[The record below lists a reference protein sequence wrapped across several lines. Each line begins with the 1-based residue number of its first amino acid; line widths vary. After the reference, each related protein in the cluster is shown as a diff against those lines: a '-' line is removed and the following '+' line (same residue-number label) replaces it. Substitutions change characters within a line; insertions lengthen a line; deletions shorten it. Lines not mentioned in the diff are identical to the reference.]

1 MAWYDDLYDE
11 AGNLVKRA
19 GDLAGQVSY
28 DNILGETP
36 ESGSWQDIAQSLL
49 NPVYDPE
56 GSLLS
61 RVLKEA
67 PPPNMAEIG
76 QNLQKDPMGDPNKAP
91 PNPVERDKVKEEANR
106 KPFSPSSYTI
116 PAPAKLS
123 MPTYTVPDKGI
134 GRVGGN
140 ANMYGRKRMMLN
152 DTTEE
157 EEMRRMAAA
166 LRRNQ
171 GYG

>member
-1 MAWYDDLYDE
+1 MAWKDE
-11 AGNLVKRA
+11 WYWQDELFGAN
-19 GDLAGQVSY
+19 
-28 DNILGETP
+28 P

-49 NPVYDPE
+49 NPVYEPE
-56 GSLLS
+56 ERLLS
-61 RVLKEA
+61 RVLKDE
-67 PPPNMAEIG
+67 PLSMAEIG
-76 QNLQKDPMGDPNKAP
+76 ENQQKDPMADP
-91 PNPVERDKVKEEANR
+91 ERNTVVRDREKEEANK

-157 EEMRRMAAA
+157 EEMRRIAAA

-171 GYG
+171 GYR

>member
-1 MAWYDDLYDE
+1 MAWEDE
-11 AGNLVKRA
+11 WYWQDELFGAN
-19 GDLAGQVSY
+19 
-28 DNILGETP
+28 P

-56 GSLLS
+56 GRLLS
-61 RVLKEA
+61 RVLKDE
-67 PPPNMAEIG
+67 PLSMAEIG
-76 QNLQKDPMGDPNKAP
+76 ENQQKDSMADP
-91 PNPVERDKVKEEANR
+91 ERNTVVRDREKEEANK

-123 MPTYTVPDKGI
+123 MPTYTVPDKEV

-140 ANMYGRKRMMLN
+140 VNMYGRKRMMLN

-171 GYG
+171 GYR

>member
-1 MAWYDDLYDE
+1 MAMEDEWYWQDE
-11 AGNLVKRA
+11 LFGAN
-19 GDLAGQVSY
+19 
-28 DNILGETP
+28 P

-56 GSLLS
+56 GRLLS
-61 RVLKEA
+61 RVLKDE
-67 PPPNMAEIG
+67 PLSMAEIG
-76 QNLQKDPMGDPNKAP
+76 ENQQKDSMADP
-91 PNPVERDKVKEEANR
+91 ERNTVVRDREKEEANK

-123 MPTYTVPDKGI
+123 MPTYTVPDKEV

-152 DTTEE
+152 DQTED
-157 EEMRRMAAA
+157 EEMRRIVAT

-171 GYG
+171 GYR

>member
-56 GSLLS
+56 ERLLS
-61 RVLKEA
+61 RVLKDE
-67 PPPNMAEIG
+67 PLSMAEIG
-76 QNLQKDPMGDPNKAP
+76 ENQQKDSMADP
-91 PNPVERDKVKEEANR
+91 ERNTVVRDREKEEANR

-140 ANMYGRKRMMLN
+140 ANMYGRKRMML
-152 DTTEE
+152 DDKTEE
-157 EEMRRMAAA
+157 EEMRRIVAT

-171 GYG
+171 GYR

>member
-67 PPPNMAEIG
+67 PP
-76 QNLQKDPMGDPNKAP
+76 
-91 PNPVERDKVKEEANR
+91 NPVERDREKEEANR

-123 MPTYTVPDKGI
+123 MPTYTVPDKEV

>member
-1 MAWYDDLYDE
+1 MAMEDEWYWQDE
-11 AGNLVKRA
+11 LFGAN
-19 GDLAGQVSY
+19 
-28 DNILGETP
+28 P

-49 NPVYDPE
+49 NPVYEPE
-56 GSLLS
+56 ERLLS
-61 RVLKEA
+61 RVLKDE
-67 PPPNMAEIG
+67 PLSMAEIG
-76 QNLQKDPMGDPNKAP
+76 ENQQKDPMADP
-91 PNPVERDKVKEEANR
+91 ERNTVVRDREKEEANK

-123 MPTYTVPDKGI
+123 MPTYTVPDKEV

-157 EEMRRMAAA
+157 EEMRRIAAA

-171 GYG
+171 GYR

>member
-1 MAWYDDLYDE
+1 MAWEDE
-11 AGNLVKRA
+11 WYWQDELFGAN
-19 GDLAGQVSY
+19 
-28 DNILGETP
+28 P

-56 GSLLS
+56 GRLLS
-61 RVLKEA
+61 RVLKDE
-67 PPPNMAEIG
+67 PLSMAEIG
-76 QNLQKDPMGDPNKAP
+76 ENQQKDSMADP
-91 PNPVERDKVKEEANR
+91 ERNTVVRDREKEEANK

-123 MPTYTVPDKGI
+123 MPTYTVPDKEV

-171 GYG
+171 GYR

>member
-1 MAWYDDLYDE
+1 MAMEDEWYWQDE
-11 AGNLVKRA
+11 LFGAN
-19 GDLAGQVSY
+19 
-28 DNILGETP
+28 P

-56 GSLLS
+56 GRLLS
-61 RVLKEA
+61 RVLKDE
-67 PPPNMAEIG
+67 PLSMAEIG
-76 QNLQKDPMGDPNKAP
+76 ENLQKDPMADPES
-91 PNPVERDKVKEEANR
+91 NPVVRDRGKEEANR
-106 KPFSPSSYTI
+106 KPFTPSSYTI

-123 MPTYTVPDKGI
+123 MPTYTVPDKEV

-140 ANMYGRKRMMLN
+140 VNMYGRKRMMLN

-171 GYG
+171 GYR

>member
-1 MAWYDDLYDE
+1 MAWEDE
-11 AGNLVKRA
+11 WYWQDELFGAN
-19 GDLAGQVSY
+19 
-28 DNILGETP
+28 P

-56 GSLLS
+56 GRLLS
-61 RVLKEA
+61 RVLKDE
-67 PPPNMAEIG
+67 PLSMAEIG
-76 QNLQKDPMGDPNKAP
+76 ENQQKDSMADP
-91 PNPVERDKVKEEANR
+91 ERNTVVRDREKEEANK

-123 MPTYTVPDKGI
+123 MPTYTVPDKEV

-157 EEMRRMAAA
+157 EEMRRIAAA

-171 GYG
+171 GYR

>member
-1 MAWYDDLYDE
+1 MAWEDE
-11 AGNLVKRA
+11 WYWQDELFGAN
-19 GDLAGQVSY
+19 
-28 DNILGETP
+28 P

-56 GSLLS
+56 GRLLS
-61 RVLKEA
+61 RVLKDE
-67 PPPNMAEIG
+67 PLSMAEIG
-76 QNLQKDPMGDPNKAP
+76 ENQQKDSMADPER
-91 PNPVERDKVKEEANR
+91 NPVERDREKEEANK

-123 MPTYTVPDKGI
+123 MPTYTVPDKEV

-157 EEMRRMAAA
+157 EEMRRIAAA

-171 GYG
+171 GYR

>member
-1 MAWYDDLYDE
+1 MAMEDEWYWQDE
-11 AGNLVKRA
+11 LFGAN
-19 GDLAGQVSY
+19 
-28 DNILGETP
+28 P

-56 GSLLS
+56 GRLLS
-61 RVLKEA
+61 RVLKDE
-67 PPPNMAEIG
+67 PLSMAEIG
-76 QNLQKDPMGDPNKAP
+76 ENQQKDSMADP
-91 PNPVERDKVKEEANR
+91 ERNTVVRDREKEEANK

-140 ANMYGRKRMMLN
+140 ANMYGR
-152 DTTEE
+152 
-157 EEMRRMAAA
+157 
-166 LRRNQ
+166 
-171 GYG
+171 

>member
-1 MAWYDDLYDE
+1 MAMEDEWYWQDE
-11 AGNLVKRA
+11 LFGAN
-19 GDLAGQVSY
+19 
-28 DNILGETP
+28 P

-56 GSLLS
+56 GRLLS
-61 RVLKEA
+61 RVLKDE
-67 PPPNMAEIG
+67 PLSMAEIG
-76 QNLQKDPMGDPNKAP
+76 ENQQKDSMADP
-91 PNPVERDKVKEEANR
+91 ERNTVVRDREKEEANK

-123 MPTYTVPDKGI
+123 MPTYTVPDKEV

-171 GYG
+171 GYR

>member
-56 GSLLS
+56 GRLLS
-61 RVLKEA
+61 RVLKDE
-67 PPPNMAEIG
+67 PLSMAEIG
-76 QNLQKDPMGDPNKAP
+76 ENQQKDSMADP
-91 PNPVERDKVKEEANR
+91 ERNTVVRDREKEEANK

-123 MPTYTVPDKGI
+123 MPTYTVPDKEV

-140 ANMYGRKRMMLN
+140 VNMYGRKRMMLN

-171 GYG
+171 GYR

>member
-56 GSLLS
+56 GRLLS
-61 RVLKEA
+61 RVLKDE
-67 PPPNMAEIG
+67 PLSMAEIG
-76 QNLQKDPMGDPNKAP
+76 ENQQKDSMADP
-91 PNPVERDKVKEEANR
+91 ERNTVVRDREKEEANK

-123 MPTYTVPDKGI
+123 MPTYTVPDKEV

-171 GYG
+171 GYR

>member
-1 MAWYDDLYDE
+1 MAMEDEWYWQDE
-11 AGNLVKRA
+11 LFGAN
-19 GDLAGQVSY
+19 
-28 DNILGETP
+28 P

-56 GSLLS
+56 GRLLS
-61 RVLKEA
+61 RVLKDE
-67 PPPNMAEIG
+67 PLSMAEMG
-76 QNLQKDPMGDPNKAP
+76 ENLQKDPMADPES
-91 PNPVERDKVKEEANR
+91 NPVVRDRGKEEANK

-123 MPTYTVPDKGI
+123 MPTYTVPDKEV

-171 GYG
+171 GYR

>member
-1 MAWYDDLYDE
+1 MAMEDEWYWQDE
-11 AGNLVKRA
+11 LFGAN
-19 GDLAGQVSY
+19 
-28 DNILGETP
+28 P

-56 GSLLS
+56 GSLLGRILRENPNQGVGGAGVS
-61 RVLKEA
+61 ADGETPMYGSSA
-67 PPPNMAEIG
+67 PET
-76 QNLQKDPMGDPNKAP
+76 
-91 PNPVERDKVKEEANR
+91 NPVERDREKEEANK

-116 PAPAKLS
+116 PATAKLS
-123 MPTYTVPDKGI
+123 MPTYTVPDKEV

-171 GYG
+171 GYR

>member
-1 MAWYDDLYDE
+1 MAMEDEWYWQDE
-11 AGNLVKRA
+11 LFGAN
-19 GDLAGQVSY
+19 
-28 DNILGETP
+28 P

-56 GSLLS
+56 GRLLS
-61 RVLKEA
+61 RVLKDE
-67 PPPNMAEIG
+67 PLSMAEIG
-76 QNLQKDPMGDPNKAP
+76 ENQQKDSMADP
-91 PNPVERDKVKEEANR
+91 ERNTVVRDREKEEANK

-123 MPTYTVPDKGI
+123 MPTYTVPDKEV

-157 EEMRRMAAA
+157 EEMRRIAAA

-171 GYG
+171 GYR

>member
-1 MAWYDDLYDE
+1 MAWEDE
-11 AGNLVKRA
+11 WYWQDELFGAN
-19 GDLAGQVSY
+19 
-28 DNILGETP
+28 P

-56 GSLLS
+56 ERLLS
-61 RVLKEA
+61 RVLKDE
-67 PPPNMAEIG
+67 PLSMAEIG
-76 QNLQKDPMGDPNKAP
+76 ENQQKDSMADPER
-91 PNPVERDKVKEEANR
+91 NPVERDREKEEANK

-123 MPTYTVPDKGI
+123 MPTYTVPDKEV

-157 EEMRRMAAA
+157 EEMRRIAAA

-171 GYG
+171 GYR

>member
-1 MAWYDDLYDE
+1 MAWEDE
-11 AGNLVKRA
+11 WYWQDELFGAN
-19 GDLAGQVSY
+19 
-28 DNILGETP
+28 P

-56 GSLLS
+56 ERLLS
-61 RVLKEA
+61 RVLKDE
-67 PPPNMAEIG
+67 PLSMAEIG
-76 QNLQKDPMGDPNKAP
+76 ENQQKDSMADP
-91 PNPVERDKVKEEANR
+91 ERNTVVRDREKEEANK

-123 MPTYTVPDKGI
+123 MPTYTVPDKEV

-157 EEMRRMAAA
+157 EEMRRIAAA

-171 GYG
+171 GYR

>member
-1 MAWYDDLYDE
+1 MAMEDEWYWQDE
-11 AGNLVKRA
+11 LFGAN
-19 GDLAGQVSY
+19 
-28 DNILGETP
+28 P

-56 GSLLS
+56 GRLLS
-61 RVLKEA
+61 RVLKDE
-67 PPPNMAEIG
+67 PLSMAEIG
-76 QNLQKDPMGDPNKAP
+76 ENQQKDSMADP
-91 PNPVERDKVKEEANR
+91 ERNTVVRDREKEEANK

-123 MPTYTVPDKGI
+123 MPTYTVPDKEV

-140 ANMYGRKRMMLN
+140 VNMYGRKRMMLN

-171 GYG
+171 GYR

>member
-1 MAWYDDLYDE
+1 MAMEDEWYWQDE
-11 AGNLVKRA
+11 LFGAN
-19 GDLAGQVSY
+19 
-28 DNILGETP
+28 P

-56 GSLLS
+56 GRLLS
-61 RVLKEA
+61 RVLKDE
-67 PPPNMAEIG
+67 PLSMAEIG
-76 QNLQKDPMGDPNKAP
+76 ENQQKDSMADP
-91 PNPVERDKVKEEANR
+91 ERNTVVRDREKEEANR

-123 MPTYTVPDKGI
+123 MPTYTVPDKEV

-140 ANMYGRKRMMLN
+140 ANMYGRKRMML
-152 DTTEE
+152 DDKTEE
-157 EEMRRMAAA
+157 EEMRRIVAT

-171 GYG
+171 GYR

>member
-1 MAWYDDLYDE
+1 MAWEDE
-11 AGNLVKRA
+11 WYWQDELVGA
-19 GDLAGQVSY
+19 
-28 DNILGETP
+28 NP

-56 GSLLS
+56 GRLLS
-61 RVLKEA
+61 RVLKDE
-67 PPPNMAEIG
+67 PLSMAEIG
-76 QNLQKDPMGDPNKAP
+76 ENQQKDSMADP
-91 PNPVERDKVKEEANR
+91 ERNTVVRDREKEEANK

-123 MPTYTVPDKGI
+123 MPTYTVPDKEV

-140 ANMYGRKRMMLN
+140 VNMYGRKRMMLN

-171 GYG
+171 GYR

>member
-1 MAWYDDLYDE
+1 MAWEDE
-11 AGNLVKRA
+11 WYWQDELFGAN
-19 GDLAGQVSY
+19 
-28 DNILGETP
+28 P

-56 GSLLS
+56 ERLLS
-61 RVLKEA
+61 RVLKDE
-67 PPPNMAEIG
+67 PLSMAEIG
-76 QNLQKDPMGDPNKAP
+76 ENQQKDSMADP
-91 PNPVERDKVKEEANR
+91 ERNTVVRDREKEEANR

-123 MPTYTVPDKGI
+123 MPTYTVPDKEV

-157 EEMRRMAAA
+157 EEMRRIAAA

-171 GYG
+171 GYR